1 MSASADKLHPGH
13 SRQYRIGDRD
23 SRPWGS
29 YEVVATAQRGEEEQ
43 VEKIITILP
52 RKVLSLQSHK
62 GRSER
67 WTALEGAFAA
77 VLDSKIVIVLE
88 GDSIDVPAGTL
99 HALASLGPSQVQVH
113 EVQTGTCRESDIE
126 RYADHNGRH
135 VDGAEDPKI
144 ARGLLA
150 YRTLV
155 NLVTSMP

>member
-1 MSASADKLHPGH
+1 MSAPADSSPADH

-23 SRPWGS
+23 NRPWGS
-29 YEVVATAQRGEEEQ
+29 YEVVATAQRGQEEQ

-67 WTALEGAFAA
+67 WTAVKGNFAA

-99 HALASLGPSQVQVH
+99 HALASLGPSQIQVH
-113 EVQTGTCRESDIE
+113 EVQTGKCRESDIE
-126 RYADHNGRH
+126 RYADHSGRDVNGK
-135 VDGAEDPKI
+135 EDPKV

-155 NLVTSMP
+155 DLVTSTP

>member
-1 MSASADKLHPGH
+1 MSASADELHPDH

-43 VEKIITILP
+43 IEKIITILP

-67 WTALEGAFAA
+67 WTAVKGTFAA

-88 GDSIDVPAGTL
+88 GDSVDVPAGTL
-99 HALASLGPSQVQVH
+99 HALASLGPSQIQVH
-113 EVQTGTCRESDIE
+113 EVQTGVCRESDIE
-126 RYADHNGRH
+126 RYADYSGRD
-135 VDGAEDPKI
+135 VEGAPDPRVT
-144 ARGLLA
+144 RGLLA
-150 YRTLV
+150 YQTLV
-155 NLVTSMP
+155 KLVTTMP